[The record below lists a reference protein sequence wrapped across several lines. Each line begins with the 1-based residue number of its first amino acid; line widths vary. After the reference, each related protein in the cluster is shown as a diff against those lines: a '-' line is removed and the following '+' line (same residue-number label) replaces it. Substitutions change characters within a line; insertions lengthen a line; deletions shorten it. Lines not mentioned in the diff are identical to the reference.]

1 METNA
6 GVCPKEGKHMNK
18 NVADDALRG
27 LMGRRMPAWARYAL
41 VLAATAVFAVFAY
54 HARYAK
60 IDEFTGFRME
70 EMTRLIAGVLAALY
84 ALTVAVE
91 LHIGRKLNVGAQ
103 ALLCVVVGL
112 ILLAKVSLFDYVS
125 DDYDIFL
132 SNWIYEYSQMGIKQG
147 LGTYI
152 GSDYTPPYLYLLLLI
167 SRVKNYP
174 WQYLVKAVSM
184 AFEVLL
190 AYSVTQLAGLQVR
203 GAGKRV
209 VIFNLTLMLPTVVFN
224 GAYWGQC
231 DVIYTSLCL
240 TALYMA
246 LQKKSARSMILFGM
260 ALSFKLQTVF
270 FLPALLPLWLRK
282 DIKLRHLA
290 LIPAAYMAMMIP
302 AFWGGKSLHHALTVY
317 TAQASTYNFMTVNG
331 PSLYNFLPASMD
343 KGTLYTMFSGMAMAL
358 GMAMLA
364 IVCLMVCLHREHITR
379 EGTLLTCLLVLGG
392 VPFFLPKMHERYTF
406 GADVLAL
413 AIAAYNPKRVWLPL
427 LFGLSSYICY
437 TAGLPGD
444 AIFDLKWATVFQGA
458 AVALTAAALY
468 RSLNE
473 EKAEAALAEVKA

>member
-190 AYSVTQLAGLQVR
+190 AYAVTQLAGLQVR

-290 LIPAAYMAMMIP
+290 LIPGGLYGDDDSGILGRQIAAPCAD
-302 AFWGGKSLHHALTVY
+302 G
-317 TAQASTYNFMTVNG
+317 
-331 PSLYNFLPASMD
+331 
-343 KGTLYTMFSGMAMAL
+343 
-358 GMAMLA
+358 
-364 IVCLMVCLHREHITR
+364 LHRTGEHLQFHDR
-379 EGTLLTCLLVLGG
+379 Q
-392 VPFFLPKMHERYTF
+392 R
-406 GADVLAL
+406 
-413 AIAAYNPKRVWLPL
+413 
-427 LFGLSSYICY
+427 
-437 TAGLPGD
+437 
-444 AIFDLKWATVFQGA
+444 
-458 AVALTAAALY
+458 
-468 RSLNE
+468 
-473 EKAEAALAEVKA
+473 AEPV